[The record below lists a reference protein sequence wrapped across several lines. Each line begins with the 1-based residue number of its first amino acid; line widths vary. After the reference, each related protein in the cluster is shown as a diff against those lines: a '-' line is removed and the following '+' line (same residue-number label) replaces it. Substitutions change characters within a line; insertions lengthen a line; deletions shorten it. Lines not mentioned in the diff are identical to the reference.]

1 MKKLLVV
8 LTLAAFVT
16 PTMALSQVLVGRSPP
31 RASRAAAPPVQHNLT
46 VDEEYDLS
54 DSQAQVQQIDAMIAE
69 LSAQGQAGTL
79 TAEGRT
85 EWQSLYEQR
94 IVLQAR
100 IDELIAKR
108 DAR

>member
-1 MKKLLVV
+1 MKKLLVI
-8 LTLAAFVT
+8 LTLAIAT
-16 PTMALSQVLVGRSPP
+16 PAVALPQVLVGRSAP
-31 RASRAAAPPVQHNLT
+31 RVRRPAPPPVPHNLT

-54 DSQAQVQQIDAMIAE
+54 DSQAQIVQLDTMIAD

-94 IVLQAR
+94 VVLQAR
-100 IDELIAKR
+100 IDALVAKR
-108 DAR
+108 DAG